1 MGVPPQMMAQMM
13 GPQTTPR
20 IAEEGEWVELPE
32 PEEDVFDTEDGGA
45 DVILKQAGAESE
57 TATDDVFYDN
67 LALHLP
73 QDYLDDLAT
82 SLLEKIGRDKDSR
95 KKRDDQYAEGLR
107 RTGIGKDAPGGADFE
122 GASRAVHP
130 MLTKA
135 AVEFEA
141 RAMKEVFPAE
151 GPCKAYIPGTKTKER
166 LEKANRKVRCF
177 NWLMTTQMLE
187 FRPALEQAL
196 TQAAL
201 GGVQYIR
208 MRWDERLKRPVS
220 NTIHVDQL
228 FMPYE
233 APSLWAAE
241 RIIYQDDIT
250 EMEYRARVRD
260 GTYIDIDAIPPSMPP
275 EDSKSEQARAKGEG
289 KEKDPYNQDGVR
301 RTFEVNTYLDDL
313 EQKLEGTKGGGVVD
327 KETAES
333 QALPYIIYLDEGT
346 SRVAGIFRNWEKND
360 ARMERMHWII
370 EWPFVQWTGA
380 YPIGMIHLIGSLAA
394 AATGSLRALLDA
406 GHIANQQTVFQLK
419 GAGVSGQTQQ
429 VRPTQVNQITG
440 GVGADDI
447 RKLLY
452 PLTPSAPSVTLFQ
465 LLGFL
470 VESGT
475 DMVRTTFENLS
486 ENNPNAPVGTTYAL
500 IEQGLAV
507 VSTIIGRMHFAMF
520 NTLRVLHRIL
530 RMYLTDEAV
539 KDEAGEVLAYRA
551 DFQGPCDVI
560 PVSDPGIPSDA
571 HRYAQ
576 MQVVAQRA
584 DIKPMLYNQRRVE
597 KMILERLR
605 VPDAESFLVPFAE
618 PQEMNAANENAA
630 ATFGRPIMAYPHQD
644 HLAHIQAHIDFMN
657 SPMLGMLPNIAPKVL
672 PAMLEHLSQHIA
684 LWYLGRIYQT
694 IEQAMPGNLDNYM
707 QITDPAV
714 KMELDRTIAQASST
728 VLGQAQQVMNGMS
741 LPAVIQR
748 AMQMVQ
754 QMHPPQ
760 PTPVTVQMQRNQ
772 LDAQNNQQKNQLAAQ
787 DLQQRGQKTVMDF
800 QSKQQDRQHEAAMG
814 ALQQHAES
822 MRASGNTAS
831 QQQIAELE
839 QMGEN
844 ARAEQQNA
852 TKEKINLEDNQTA
865 LAIAADKIT
874 SGKPPGVSTGRGLA
888 SSGRDA
894 GG

>member
-13 GPQTTPR
+13 GPQTQPR

-32 PEEDVFDTEDGGA
+32 TEDDVFDTEDGGA
-45 DVILKQAGAESE
+45 DVLLKEQGQKAEVAS
-57 TATDDVFYDN
+57 DDKFYEN
-67 LALHLP
+67 LAAILP
-73 QDYLDDLAT
+73 QEYLDELASDL
-82 SLLEKIGRDKDSR
+82 LDKIGRDKQAR
-95 KKRDDQYAEGLR
+95 QKRDDQYAEGLR

-151 GPCKAYIPGTKTKER
+151 GPCKSYIPGTKTKER
-166 LEKANRKVRCF
+166 LEKANRKARCI

-208 MRWDERLKRPVS
+208 MRWDDRLQRPVA
-220 NTIHVDQL
+220 NTIHVDHL
-228 FMPYE
+228 FMPFE

-241 RIIYQDDIT
+241 RIVYQDDIT
-250 EMEYRARVRD
+250 EMEYRARVRN
-260 GTYIDIDAIPPSMPP
+260 GTYIEIDAIPPSMPP
-275 EDSKSEQARAKGEG
+275 EDSKSAQARAKGEG
-289 KEKDPYNQDGVR
+289 KERDPYNTDGVR

-313 EQKLEGTKGGGVVD
+313 EQKLTDSPVD
-327 KETAES
+327 KETADS
-333 QALPYIIYLDEGT
+333 RALPYLIYVDET
-346 SRVAGIFRNWEKND
+346 TNKIAGVFRNWEKSD
-360 ARMERMHWII
+360 DRMERMHWIV

-419 GAGVSGQTQQ
+419 GGGISGQTQQ
-429 VRPTQVNQITG
+429 VRPTQINQITG

-452 PLTPSAPSVTLFQ
+452 PLTPAQPSSTLFQ
-465 LLGFL
+465 LLEFL
-470 VESGT
+470 IGSGT

-520 NTLRVLHRIL
+520 NTLHVLHRIL
-530 RMYLTDEAV
+530 RMYVTDDAIR
-539 KDEAGEVLAYRA
+539 DEAGEVLAYRA

-584 DIKPMLYNQRRVE
+584 DMKPMLYNQRRVE

-630 ATFGRPIMAYPHQD
+630 AAFGRPIMAYPHQD
-644 HLAHIQAHIDFMN
+644 HLAHLQTHIDFMN
-657 SPMLGMLPNIAPKVL
+657 SPLLGMLPNIAPKVL
-672 PAMLEHLSQHIA
+672 PQMLEHLSQHIA

-694 IEQAMPGNLDNYM
+694 IDHAMPGDLDVYM
-707 QITDPAV
+707 QIADPQV
-714 KMELDRTIAQASST
+714 KAELDRTIAQASGT
-728 VLGQAQQVMNGMS
+728 VLQEAGQVISGMS
-741 LPAVIQR
+741 LPAIIQR

-760 PTPVTVQMQRNQ
+760 PTPVSVQMQRNQ
-772 LDAQNNQQKNQLAAQ
+772 IDAQNNQDKNKLAAQ
-787 DLQQRGQKTVMDF
+787 ELAQKGQQAVANLQDAREERAH
-800 QSKQQDRQHEAAMG
+800 KQQMG
-814 ALQQHAES
+814 ALQQSAETQ
-822 MRASGNTAS
+822 RAGNNTAS

-844 ARAEQQNA
+844 ARAEQANA
-852 TKEKINLEDNQTA
+852 SKEKINLEDNQTA
-865 LAIAADKIT
+865 LAIAADKIDNAE
-874 SGKPPGVSTGRGLA
+874 PPGVSTGRGLA
-888 SSGRDA
+888 SAGRDTS
-894 GG
+894 G